1 MRVRPRILIAASVA
15 SLVIS
20 TLSGATTPA
29 AQATGLSLAPQ
40 GKVTTMVSSMELPW
54 NEEKG
59 MQVVE
64 VARRYEGFPYIKG
77 ANGPYAF
84 DCSSFTRQ
92 VYAQFGILLPRVPND
107 QVKMGPRIPASQ
119 AKPGDLMWWPGHVGI
134 YTGNGNHIAARNPAK
149 GIAEGPVWG
158 NPVYIRVLP
167 LEQSY

>member
-1 MRVRPRILIAASVA
+1 MRARPRMFAAASIA
-15 SLVIS
+15 SLVIG
-20 TLSGATTPA
+20 TLSGVTAPE
-29 AQATGLSLAPQ
+29 AQAVGPSLVPQ
-40 GKVTTMVSSMELPW
+40 AKVATMASSVGLPW

-59 MQVVE
+59 MYVVE
-64 VARRYEGFPYIKG
+64 VARRYEGFPYMNG

-92 VYAQFGILLPRVPND
+92 VYAQVGIYLPRVPID

-119 AKPGDLMWWPGHVGI
+119 ARPGDLMWWPGHVGI
-134 YTGNGNHIAARNPAK
+134 YTGNGQHIAARNPAK

-158 NPVYIRVLP
+158 NPVYIRLLP